1 MVGDART
8 PSLMNF
14 FTRLIDFI
22 TLGSEAPFR
31 RLFAYYAAV
40 VLVFFLLYK
49 FFPAIDSVMSGDR
62 LVELAKTP
70 SFLQDGLSTGQVQA
84 PVASIQSRFEFG
96 FNTLFVFVST
106 FVLMLP
112 VTWVYMSARWG
123 RGYNQSVVQ
132 ALIVLPMIVA
142 GVILIV
148 RNSLA
153 LAFSL
158 GGIVAAVRFR
168 TNMSDTRDIV
178 YIFLA
183 IVVGFAAGVQVIM
196 VALLLTVLFNFV
208 LVALWRYDFGR
219 PVLEPTAAATW
230 AEPLHDLAGT
240 DHGGVPVPD
249 RDLVLALTPKKAEA
263 LAERFERVKDILG
276 PKGKKPKYDA
286 IVAITTNE
294 VTAAQKTLEPAL
306 DNVTKRWRLDEVV
319 NNHGKP
325 SELYYLVHT
334 RKSVPRDAM
343 VTAIRAT
350 ANGTITDVDVEIG
363 DAIDKERGEERQARK
378 EREKNGGAAG

>member
-1 MVGDART
+1 M
-8 PSLMNF
+8 SF
-14 FTRLIDFI
+14 FTRFINFI
-22 TLGSEAPFR
+22 TLGSGAPFR
-31 RLFAYYAAV
+31 RLAAYYTAV
-40 VLVFFLLYK
+40 ALVFLLLYK
-49 FFPAIDSVMSGDR
+49 FFPAIDTVMSGDR
-62 LVELAKTP
+62 LVQLAKTP
-70 SFLQDGLSTGQVQA
+70 SFLQDGLTTGQVQA
-84 PVASIQSRFEFG
+84 PAASIQSRVEFAAS
-96 FNTLFVFVST
+96 TIFVFVST
-106 FVLMLP
+106 LVLMLP
-112 VTWVYMSARWG
+112 VSWVYMSARWG

-142 GVILIV
+142 GVVLIV

-158 GGIVAAVRFR
+158 AGIVAAVRFR
-168 TNMSDTRDIV
+168 ANMSDTRDIV

-196 VALLLTVLFNFV
+196 VALLLTILFNFV

-240 DHGGVPVPD
+240 DQGGVPVPD

-263 LAERFERVKDILG
+263 LAERFERVQRILG

-286 IVAITTNE
+286 IVAVTAEE
-294 VTAAQKTLEPAL
+294 VTEAQKHLEPAL
-306 DNVTKRWRLDEVV
+306 DQVTKRWRLDEVV
-319 NNHGKP
+319 NNKGKP

-334 RKSVPRDAM
+334 RKSIPRDAM
-343 VTAIRAT
+343 VTTIRST
-350 ANGTITDVDVEIG
+350 ANGAITNVDIEVG
-363 DAIDKERGEERQARK
+363 DAIEKERGEERQARK
-378 EREKNGGAAG
+378 ERERGAEG

>member
-1 MVGDART
+1 M
-8 PSLMNF
+8 SF
-14 FTRLIDFI
+14 FTRFI
-22 TLGSEAPFR
+22 NFLTLGSDKPFR
-31 RLFAYYAAV
+31 RLTAYYLAV
-40 VLVFFLLYK
+40 ALVFILLYR
-49 FFPAIDSVMSGDR
+49 FFPAIDTVMSGDR
-62 LVELAKTP
+62 LVQLAKTP
-70 SFLQDGLSTGQVQA
+70 SFLQDGLSNGPVQA
-84 PVASIQSRFEFG
+84 PVASIQSRFEFA
-96 FNTLFVFVST
+96 FSTLFVFVST

-142 GVILIV
+142 GVVLIV

-168 TNMSDTRDIV
+168 ANMSDTRDIV

-183 IVVGFAAGVQVIM
+183 IVVGFAAGVQVIL
-196 VALLLTVLFNFV
+196 VALLLTILFNFV
-208 LVALWRYDFGR
+208 LVSLWRYDFGR
-219 PVLEPTAAATW
+219 PPLEPTAGATW

-240 DHGGVPVPD
+240 DRGGIPVPD

-263 LAERFERVKDILG
+263 LADRFERVKSILG
-276 PKGKKPKYDA
+276 AKGKKPKYDA
-286 IVAITTNE
+286 VIAITTSE
-294 VTAAQKTLEPAL
+294 VTEAQKHIEPAL
-306 DNVTKRWRLDEVV
+306 DSVTKRWRLDEVV
-319 NNHGKP
+319 NNKGKP
-325 SELYYLVHT
+325 SEIYYLVHM

-343 VTAIRAT
+343 VTAIRST
-350 ANGTITDVDVEIG
+350 ANGAISDVDVEVG

-378 EREKNGGAAG
+378 EREKGAD

>member
-1 MVGDART
+1 M
-8 PSLMNF
+8 SF

-31 RLFAYYAAV
+31 RLFAYYLAV
-40 VLVFFLLYK
+40 ALAFVLLYR

-62 LVELAKTP
+62 LVQLAKTP

-84 PVASIQSRFEFG
+84 PVASIQSRVEFAAS
-96 FNTLFVFVST
+96 TLFVFVST
-106 FVLMLP
+106 FILMLP

-142 GVILIV
+142 GVVLIV

-168 TNMSDTRDIV
+168 ANMSDTRDIV

-196 VALLLTVLFNFV
+196 VALLLTILFNFV

-263 LAERFERVKDILG
+263 LAERFNRVKSMLG

-286 IVAITTNE
+286 VIAITTNE
-294 VTAAQKTLEPAL
+294 VTEAQKHIEPAL
-306 DNVTKRWRLDEVV
+306 ENVTKRWRLDEVV
-319 NNHGKP
+319 NNKGKP
-325 SELYYLVHT
+325 SEIYYLVHT
-334 RKSVPRDAM
+334 RKSIPRDAM
-343 VTAIRAT
+343 VTAIRST
-350 ANGTITDVDVEIG
+350 ANGAISDVDVEVG
-363 DAIDKERGEERQARK
+363 DAIDKERGEERQQRK
-378 EREKNGGAAG
+378 AREKGTDG

>member
-1 MVGDART
+1 
-8 PSLMNF
+8 MNI
-14 FTRLIDFI
+14 FTRLINFV
-22 TLGSEAPFR
+22 TLGSDKPMR
-31 RLFAYYAAV
+31 RLAAYYGV
-40 VLVFFLLYK
+40 VAIVFLLLYR
-49 FFPAIDSVMSGDR
+49 FFPTIDSVMSGDR

-70 SFLQDGLSTGQVQA
+70 SFLQDGLQAGQVQA
-84 PVASIQSRFEFG
+84 PVASIQSRFAFAA
-96 FNTLFVFVST
+96 NTLFVFVST

-132 ALIVLPMIVA
+132 ALIVLPIIVA
-142 GVILIV
+142 AVILIV

-168 TNMSDTRDIV
+168 TNMTDTRDIV

-196 VALLLTVLFNFV
+196 VALLLTVLFNFT
-208 LVALWRYDFGR
+208 LIALWRYDFGR

-263 LAERFERVKDILG
+263 LAARFERVRDILG

-286 IVAITTNE
+286 VVAVTSNE
-294 VTAAQKTLEPAL
+294 VSEAQKHLEPAL
-306 DNVTKRWRLDEVV
+306 EQVTKRWKLDEVV
-319 NNHGKP
+319 TNTGKP
-325 SELYYLVHT
+325 SEIYYLVHT
-334 RKSVPRDAM
+334 KKSVPRDAM
-343 VTAIRAT
+343 VTAIRASG
-350 ANGTITDVDVEIG
+350 NGSIESVDVEVGEALTREI
-363 DAIDKERGEERQARK
+363 GEERQARK
-378 EREKNGGAAG
+378 DREKEATG

>member
-1 MVGDART
+1 
-8 PSLMNF
+8 MNF
-14 FTRLIDFI
+14 FTRFINYI
-22 TLGSEAPFR
+22 TLGSDKPMR
-31 RLFAYYAAV
+31 RLAAYYGV
-40 VLVFFLLYK
+40 VAIVFLVLYR
-49 FFPAIDSVMSGDR
+49 FFPTIDSVMSGDR

-70 SFLQDGLSTGQVQA
+70 SFLQDGLQAGQVQA
-84 PVASIQSRFEFG
+84 PVASIQSRFAFAA
-96 FNTLFVFVST
+96 NTLFVFVST

-132 ALIVLPMIVA
+132 ALIVLPIIVA
-142 GVILIV
+142 AVILIV

-168 TNMSDTRDIV
+168 TNMTDTRDIV

-196 VALLLTVLFNFV
+196 VALLLTVLFNFM
-208 LVALWRYDFGR
+208 LIALWRYDFGR

-263 LAERFERVKDILG
+263 LAQRFERVRAILG

-286 IVAITTNE
+286 VVAVTSNE
-294 VTAAQKTLEPAL
+294 VSEAQKHLEPAL
-306 DNVTKRWRLDEVV
+306 EQVTKRWKLDEVV
-319 NNHGKP
+319 TNSGKP

-334 RKSVPRDAM
+334 KKSVPRDAM
-343 VTAIRAT
+343 VTAIRASG
-350 ANGTITDVDVEIG
+350 NGSIETVDVEVG
-363 DAIDKERGEERQARK
+363 EAVDKERGEERQARK
-378 EREKNGGAAG
+378 DREKEATG

>member
-1 MVGDART
+1 
-8 PSLMNF
+8 L
-14 FTRLIDFI
+14 
-22 TLGSEAPFR
+22 
-31 RLFAYYAAV
+31 AV
-40 VLVFFLLYK
+40 ALAFVLLYR

-62 LVELAKTP
+62 LVQLAKTP

-84 PVASIQSRFEFG
+84 PVASIQSRVEFAAS
-96 FNTLFVFVST
+96 TLFVFVST
-106 FVLMLP
+106 FILMLP

-142 GVILIV
+142 GVVLIV

-168 TNMSDTRDIV
+168 ANMSDTRDIV

-196 VALLLTVLFNFV
+196 VALLLTILFNFV

-263 LAERFERVKDILG
+263 LAERFNRVKSMLG

-286 IVAITTNE
+286 VIAITTNE
-294 VTAAQKTLEPAL
+294 VTEAQRHIEPAL
-306 DNVTKRWRLDEVV
+306 ENVTKRWRLDEVV
-319 NNHGKP
+319 NNKGKP
-325 SELYYLVHT
+325 SEIYYLVHT
-334 RKSVPRDAM
+334 RKSIPRDAM
-343 VTAIRAT
+343 VTAIRST
-350 ANGTITDVDVEIG
+350 ANGAISDVDVEVG
-363 DAIDKERGEERQARK
+363 DAIDKERGEERQQRK
-378 EREKNGGAAG
+378 AREKGTDG

>member
-1 MVGDART
+1 
-8 PSLMNF
+8 MNF
-14 FTRLIDFI
+14 FTRLISFV
-22 TLGSEAPFR
+22 TLGSDKPMR
-31 RLFAYYAAV
+31 RLAAYYGV
-40 VLVFFLLYK
+40 VAIVFLVLYR
-49 FFPAIDSVMSGDR
+49 FFPTIDSVMSGDR

-70 SFLQDGLSTGQVQA
+70 SFLQDGLQAGQVQA
-84 PVASIQSRFEFG
+84 PVASIQSRFAFAA
-96 FNTLFVFVST
+96 NTLFVFVST

-132 ALIVLPMIVA
+132 ALIVLPIIVA
-142 GVILIV
+142 AVILIV

-168 TNMSDTRDIV
+168 TNMTDTRDIV

-196 VALLLTVLFNFV
+196 VALLLTVLFNFM
-208 LVALWRYDFGR
+208 LIALWRYDFGR

-263 LAERFERVKDILG
+263 LAARFERVRDILG

-286 IVAITTNE
+286 VVAVTSNE
-294 VTAAQKTLEPAL
+294 VSEAQKHLEPAL
-306 DNVTKRWRLDEVV
+306 EQVTKRWKLDEVV
-319 NNHGKP
+319 TNTGKP
-325 SELYYLVHT
+325 SEIYYLVHT
-334 RKSVPRDAM
+334 KKSVPRDAM
-343 VTAIRAT
+343 VTAIRASG
-350 ANGTITDVDVEIG
+350 NGSIESVDVEVGEALTREI
-363 DAIDKERGEERQARK
+363 GEERQARK
-378 EREKNGGAAG
+378 DREKEATG

>member
-1 MVGDART
+1 MR
-8 PSLMNF
+8 F
-14 FTRLIDFI
+14 FTRFINFI
-22 TLGSEAPFR
+22 TLGSDAPIR
-31 RLFAYYAAV
+31 RLVAYYAAMA
-40 VLVFFLLYK
+40 LVFFVLYK
-49 FFPAIDSVMSGDR
+49 FFPTIDSVMSGDR
-62 LVELAKTP
+62 LVELARTP
-70 SFLQDGLSTGQVQA
+70 TFLQDGLTAGQVQA
-84 PVASIQSRFEFG
+84 PVASIQSRFEFAAS
-96 FNTLFVFVST
+96 TLFVFVST

-142 GVILIV
+142 GVVLIV

-168 TNMSDTRDIV
+168 ANMSDTRDIV

-183 IVVGFAAGVQVIM
+183 IVVGFAAGVQVIL

-208 LVALWRYDFGR
+208 LVLLWRYDFGR
-219 PVLEPTAAATW
+219 PPLEPTAAATW

-240 DHGGVPVPD
+240 DRGGVPVPD
-249 RDLVLALTPKKAEA
+249 RDLVLALTPKKVEA
-263 LAERFERVKDILG
+263 LAERFQRVQRIMG
-276 PKGKKPKYDA
+276 AKGKKPKFDA
-286 IVAITTNE
+286 VVAITTSE
-294 VTAAQKTLEPAL
+294 VTEAQKNLEPAL
-306 DNVTKRWRLDEVV
+306 DQVTKRWRLDEVV
-319 NNHGKP
+319 NNKGKP
-325 SELYYLVHT
+325 SEIYYLVHT

-350 ANGTITDVDVEIG
+350 ANGSISNVDVEVG

-378 EREKNGGAAG
+378 VREKGADG

>member
-1 MVGDART
+1 MK
-8 PSLMNF
+8 F
-14 FTRLIDFI
+14 FTRLIDYV
-22 TLGSEAPFR
+22 TLGSEKPIR
-31 RLFAYYAAV
+31 RLAAYYGVVAV
-40 VLVFFLLYK
+40 VFLLLYR
-49 FFPAIDSVMSGDR
+49 FFPTIDSVMSGDR

-70 SFLQDGLSTGQVQA
+70 SFLQDGLQAGQVQA
-84 PVASIQSRFEFG
+84 PVASIQSRFAFAA
-96 FNTLFVFVST
+96 NTLFVFVST

-123 RGYNQSVVQ
+123 RGYNQSVAQ

-142 GVILIV
+142 GVVLIV

-208 LVALWRYDFGR
+208 LVAIWRWDFGR
-219 PVLEPTAAATW
+219 PVLEPTASAQW

-240 DHGGVPVPD
+240 DRGGVPVPD

-263 LAERFERVKDILG
+263 LAERFERVRDILG

-286 IVAITTNE
+286 VVAVTSNE
-294 VTAAQKTLEPAL
+294 VAEAQKHLEPAL
-306 DNVTKRWRLDEVV
+306 EQVTKRWKLDEVV
-319 NNHGKP
+319 SNSGKP
-325 SELYYLVHT
+325 SEIYYLVHT
-334 RKSVPRDAM
+334 KKSVPRDAM
-343 VTAIRAT
+343 VTAIRASG
-350 ANGTITDVDVEIG
+350 NGSIESVDVEVGEALTREI
-363 DAIDKERGEERQARK
+363 GEERQARK
-378 EREKNGGAAG
+378 DREKEATG

>member
-1 MVGDART
+1 
-8 PSLMNF
+8 MNF
-14 FTRLIDFI
+14 FTRLINFV
-22 TLGSEAPFR
+22 TLGSDKPFR
-31 RLFAYYAAV
+31 RLFAYYAV
-40 VLVFFLLYK
+40 VAIVFLILYK
-49 FFPAIDSVMSGDR
+49 FFPTIDSVMSGDR

-70 SFLQDGLSTGQVQA
+70 SFLQDGLQNGQVQA
-84 PVASIQSRFEFG
+84 PVASIQSRFEFA

-183 IVVGFAAGVQVIM
+183 IVVGFAAGVQVIL
-196 VALLLTVLFNFV
+196 VALMLTVLFNFV
-208 LVALWRYDFGR
+208 LVAIWRWDFGR

-230 AEPLHDLAGT
+230 ADPLHDLAGT
-240 DHGGVPVPD
+240 DRGGIVVPD

-263 LAERFERVKDILG
+263 LAERFKRVKGILG
-276 PKGKKPKYDA
+276 PKGKKPRFDA
-286 IVAITTNE
+286 VVAVTAPE
-294 VTAAQKTLEPAL
+294 VTEAQKHLEPAL
-306 DNVTKRWRLDEVV
+306 DRVTKRWKLDEVV
-319 NNHGKP
+319 NNEGGKP
-325 SELYYLVHT
+325 SEIYYLVHT
-334 RKSVPRDAM
+334 RRSVPRDAM
-343 VTAIRAT
+343 VTAIRSS
-350 ANGTITDVDVEIG
+350 ANGAITDVDVEVG

-378 EREKNGGAAG
+378 EREKGMS

>member
-1 MVGDART
+1 MQ
-8 PSLMNF
+8 F
-14 FTRLIDFI
+14 FTRLIDYV
-22 TLGSEAPFR
+22 TLGSEKPIR
-31 RLFAYYAAV
+31 RLAAYYGV
-40 VLVFFLLYK
+40 VAIVFLVLYR
-49 FFPAIDSVMSGDR
+49 FFPTIDSVMSGDR

-70 SFLQDGLSTGQVQA
+70 SFLQDGLQAGQVQA
-84 PVASIQSRFEFG
+84 PVASIQSRFAFAA
-96 FNTLFVFVST
+96 NTLFVFVST

-123 RGYNQSVVQ
+123 RGYNQSVAQ

-142 GVILIV
+142 GVVLIV

-208 LVALWRYDFGR
+208 LVAIWRWDFGR
-219 PVLEPTAAATW
+219 PVLEPTASAQW

-240 DHGGVPVPD
+240 DRGGVPVPD

-263 LAERFERVKDILG
+263 LAERFERVRDILG

-286 IVAITTNE
+286 VVAVTSNE
-294 VTAAQKTLEPAL
+294 VAEAQKHLEPAL
-306 DNVTKRWRLDEVV
+306 EQVTKRWKLDEVV
-319 NNHGKP
+319 SNSGKP
-325 SELYYLVHT
+325 SEIYYLVHT
-334 RKSVPRDAM
+334 KKSVPRDAM
-343 VTAIRAT
+343 VTAIRASG
-350 ANGTITDVDVEIG
+350 NGSIESVDVEVG
-363 DAIDKERGEERQARK
+363 EALTREMGEERQARK
-378 EREKNGGAAG
+378 DREKEATG